1 MTDTTP
7 TATVPGTPSA
17 RAWLAAALTAFFFA
31 VLYIPTLFLASAT
44 VAKSDAWADVAYVV
58 VALFAYGVITVV
70 AIPLLAHTLGRFVDR
85 RTRRL
90 PVVGA
95 ALIFAMFAALLG
107 SMLALPMSLD
117 GAFGWLPWLSYVAV
131 PALAAFVARVLL
143 DRAIASRRA
152 RTVAF

>member
-1 MTDTTP
+1 
-7 TATVPGTPSA
+7 
-17 RAWLAAALTAFFFA
+17 
-31 VLYIPTLFLASAT
+31 
-44 VAKSDAWADVAYVV
+44 
-58 VALFAYGVITVV
+58 FAYGVITVV

-152 RTVAF
+152 RIVAFVAGGLALAPGLALGVWALLLGLDVVDAALLR